1 MSFRI
6 PRVYPLTDV
15 SLSGMS
21 HLEQVAKLIDGGA
34 TLIQLREKT
43 LSSREFYEQA
53 KSAVELGRK
62 FGVKI
67 IINDRV
73 DLALILGADGVHLGQ
88 DDLPPTLA
96 RDLLGAGAI
105 IGFSTH
111 SIEQAK
117 QAITYPIDYLAIGPV
132 FSTKSKTDTA
142 PEVGLAGV
150 QAVKEIAQDIHVVAI
165 GGITEERMADVLAA
179 GADSV
184 ALISAIL
191 SDASHLQATAKR
203 LVSMTNKFGLR

>member
-1 MSFRI
+1 
-6 PRVYPLTDV
+6 
-15 SLSGMS
+15 MS
-21 HLEQVAKLIDGGA
+21 HPDQVAKLIDSGV

-43 LSSREFYEQA
+43 LSGREFYEQA
-53 KSAVELGRK
+53 KSALGLGRNS
-62 FGVKI
+62 GVKI

-88 DDLPPTLA
+88 DDLPPSLA
-96 RDLLGAGAI
+96 RDLLGPDAI

-117 QAITYPIDYLAIGPV
+117 QALTLPIDYLAIGPV
-132 FSTKSKTDTA
+132 FSTKSKADTA

-150 QAVKEIAQDIHVVAI
+150 RAVKEIAGEIPVVAI
-165 GGITEERMADVLAA
+165 GGITEHRIPEVLSA

-191 SDASHLQATAKR
+191 TQPAHIRATAKR
-203 LVSMTNKFGLR
+203 LIEIYQQI

>member
-21 HLEQVAKLIDGGA
+21 HPDQVAKLIDGGV

-43 LSSREFYEQA
+43 LSGREFYEQA
-53 KSAVELGRK
+53 KSAVELGRNSA
-62 FGVKI
+62 VKI

-96 RDLLGAGAI
+96 RDLLGPDAI

-111 SIEQAK
+111 SIEQAR
-117 QAITYPIDYLAIGPV
+117 QALTLPIDYLAIGPV
-132 FSTKSKTDTA
+132 FSTKSKADTA

-150 QAVKEIAQDIHVVAI
+150 RAVKEIVGEIPVVAI
-165 GGITEERMADVLAA
+165 GGITEQRIPEVLAA

-191 SDASHLQATAKR
+191 TQPAHIQATARR
-203 LVSMTNKFGLR
+203 LVETTNRFVLR

>member
-21 HLEQVAKLIDGGA
+21 HQEQVAKLIDGGV

-43 LSSREFYEQA
+43 LSGREFYEQA
-53 KSAVELGRK
+53 KSAVKLGRK

-96 RDLLGAGAI
+96 RQLLGADAI
-105 IGFSTH
+105 VGFSTH

-117 QAITYPIDYLAIGPV
+117 QAVTYPIDYLAIGPV

-150 QAVKEIAQDIHVVAI
+150 QAVKEIAKEIPVVAI
-165 GGITEERMADVLAA
+165 GGITEARIPEVLAT

-184 ALISAIL
+184 ALISAVL
-191 SDASHLQATAKR
+191 SNPSHLQTTAKR
-203 LVSMTNKFGLR
+203 LVDMTNRFNLR